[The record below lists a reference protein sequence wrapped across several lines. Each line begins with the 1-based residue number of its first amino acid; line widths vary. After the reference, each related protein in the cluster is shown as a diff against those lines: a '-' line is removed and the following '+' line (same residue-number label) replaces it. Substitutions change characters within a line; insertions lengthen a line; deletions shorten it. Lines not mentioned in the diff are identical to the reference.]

1 MEKYLLLGLAYLLGS
16 IPFSYLLGKWLK
28 GVDLRKE
35 GSGNLGGTNAI
46 RVLGKPIGFTVAL
59 LDITKA
65 GLLVVFVKYTNW
77 FDALDPLH
85 PLFYGFAAVIGHVHP
100 VWFKF
105 KGGKGVATTLGML
118 LPYSPWLAL
127 SMVVLFFVIEFFTK
141 IVSVSSTISVIAAFL
156 FSLAFHLS
164 GMTDWEL
171 VIVTFLSSVVVVYA
185 HRSNY
190 DRLRKGT
197 ERKVVFMDPLWNWFF
212 RNQSK

>member
-1 MEKYLLLGLAYLLGS
+1 MEKYLLLIIAYLLGS

-65 GLLVVFVKYTNW
+65 GLLVFFLLNTTW
-77 FDALDPLH
+77 FEAFDPLH
-85 PLFYGFAAVIGHVHP
+85 PLYYGFAAVIGHVHP
-100 VWFKF
+100 IWFKF
-105 KGGKGVATTLGML
+105 NGGKGVATTLGML
-118 LPYSPWLAL
+118 LAYAPWLAL

-164 GMTDWEL
+164 GMSDWPL
-171 VIVTFLSSVVVVYA
+171 VVVTFMSSVVVVYA

-190 DRLRKGT
+190 QRLRQGT
-197 ERKVVFMDPLWNWFF
+197 ERKIVFMDPLWDRLFKN
-212 RNQSK
+212 K